1 MAGNTREVDIYE
13 SGRAEDKIAALSGI
27 AAALLLHALVYFAAP
42 ARFAEYESATRG
54 GDELKLEILPPEIS
68 KRPPE
73 FVEANPFANTEK
85 PDSPDAPDSFTDQRA
100 SDIIPDPSSKSK
112 MPYVEGEIKDG
123 KKIVEGT
130 SSPEDIL
137 NPQQP
142 FQTLQRP
149 LEQPARVSEFPK
161 PVTAVSTAE
170 GEFGADS
177 AEKSAQSEGTK
188 IGAQGEKEGLP
199 KSETSGEKNAFPTDK
214 PDDTSLADE
223 KFAPSGGGEQ
233 TINTSS
239 APSKKSAADGGGK
252 PDDGAEIAENGSRI
266 PAQEQPQPAPQ
277 DTPPTDDSLPAP
289 KPRPYLSMRIP
300 AGPLADNRSRANNQ
314 GTIAVDSR
322 FSEFGAYQQRMIE
335 AISRQWNLLGSQY
348 DLNTAV
354 NTMVVIEYSLDKS
367 GNLVSISV
375 LYSNSTNTGRGLCE
389 QSILTTAPYGEWT
402 REMISVLGD
411 SNQDVRITFHYR

>member
-42 ARFAEYESATRG
+42 DRFAEYETATRG

-85 PDSPDAPDSFTDQRA
+85 PNSPDAPDSFTDQRA

-161 PVTAVSTAE
+161 PVPAVSSTE
-170 GEFGADS
+170 GESGADS
-177 AEKSAQSEGTK
+177 AEKSSQSEGTK
-188 IGAQGEKEGLP
+188 IGAEGEKDGLP
-199 KSETSGEKNAFPTDK
+199 KSETSGEKNALPTDK

-239 APSKKSAADGGGK
+239 APPKKSAADGG
-252 PDDGAEIAENGSRI
+252 AEAAENGSRI
-266 PAQEQPQPAPQ
+266 PAQEQPQPAP
-277 DTPPTDDSLPAP
+277 DTPPTDESLPAP

-300 AGPLADNRSRANNQ
+300 AGPLADNRSRASNQ